1 MKHYIFDLDGTL
13 IDSMPIWKD
22 TGKNFLLN
30 HGFTPP
36 DNLQEI
42 VKSQTLYQ
50 TAEHFQKE
58 LGVPFTAE
66 EITAEI
72 ISFVEEQYRTTIP
85 LKPFAKE
92 FLEKE
97 KKNGAKMCIL
107 TASEA
112 SYIHLALNRLDI
124 SKYFDFVM
132 TCTETGLYKSGPD
145 VFHTAMERLDGTP
158 DDTIVFEDALYA
170 IKGAK
175 QGGLTVYAIEEPV
188 MEQEKAEIQALADRY
203 LTSYKELL

>member
-1 MKHYIFDLDGTL
+1 MKHFIFDLDGTL
-13 IDSMPIWKD
+13 IDSMPVWKD

-36 DNLQEI
+36 ANLQEI

-50 TAEHFQKE
+50 TAEYFQNE
-58 LGVPFTAE
+58 LGLPFTAD

-72 ISFVEEQYRTTIP
+72 ISFVETQYRTSIP
-85 LKPFAKE
+85 TKPFVKE

-97 KKNGAKMCIL
+97 KNCGSKMCVL

-112 SYIHLALNRLDI
+112 SYIHLAMDRLDI

-132 TCTETGLYKSGPD
+132 TCTEAGLYKSSPE
-145 VFHTAMERLDGTP
+145 VFYAAMERLGGTLEN
-158 DDTIVFEDALYA
+158 TIVFEDALYA
-170 IKGAK
+170 IQGAK
-175 QGGLTVYAIEEPV
+175 QGGFTVFAIAEPA
-188 MEQEKAEIQALADRY
+188 MEAEAPEIQNLADRFI
-203 LTSYKELL
+203 TSYRELL

>member
-85 LKPFAKE
+85 LKPFARE

-132 TCTETGLYKSGPD
+132 TCTETGLYKSGPE
-145 VFHTAMERLDGTP
+145 VFRTAMERLGGTP
-158 DDTIVFEDALYA
+158 VDTIVFEDALYA

-188 MEQEKAEIQALADRY
+188 MEQEKSEIQTLADRY

>member
-1 MKHYIFDLDGTL
+1 MKHYIFDLDATL

-22 TGKNFLLN
+22 TGKNFLFS

-50 TAEHFQKE
+50 TAEHFQQE

-66 EITAEI
+66 EITSEI

-85 LKPFAKE
+85 LKPVAKE

-112 SYIHLALNRLDI
+112 SYIHLALSRLDI
-124 SKYFDFVM
+124 SKYFDFVL
-132 TCTETGLYKSGPD
+132 TCTETGLYKSGPE
-145 VFHTAMERLDGTP
+145 VFQTAMERLGGTP
-158 DDTIVFEDALYA
+158 ADTIVFEDALYA

-175 QGGLTVYAIEEPV
+175 QGGFTVYAIEDPV
-188 MEQEKAEIQALADRY
+188 MEQEKSEIQALADRY
-203 LTSYKELL
+203 FTSYEELL

>member
-85 LKPFAKE
+85 LKPFARE

-132 TCTETGLYKSGPD
+132 TCTETGLYKSGPE
-145 VFHTAMERLDGTP
+145 VFRTAMERLGGTP
-158 DDTIVFEDALYA
+158 ADTIVFEDALYA

-188 MEQEKAEIQALADRY
+188 MEQEKSEIQTLADRY

>member
-13 IDSMPIWKD
+13 IDSMPVWKD
-22 TGKNFLLN
+22 TGKNFLLK

-58 LGVPFTAE
+58 LGVPFTAD

-72 ISFVEEQYRTTIP
+72 ISFVEEQYRTAIP

-97 KKNGAKMCIL
+97 KRDGAKMCVL

-112 SYIHLALNRLDI
+112 SYIHLAMDRLDI

-132 TCTETGLYKSGPD
+132 TCTETGLYKSGPE
-145 VFHTAMERLDGTP
+145 VFRAAMERLGGTP
-158 DDTIVFEDALYA
+158 ADTIVFEDALYA

-175 QGGLTVYAIEEPV
+175 QGGFMVYAIEEPV
-188 MEQEKAEIQALADRY
+188 MEPEKAEILALADRY
-203 LTSYKELL
+203 LKSYKELL